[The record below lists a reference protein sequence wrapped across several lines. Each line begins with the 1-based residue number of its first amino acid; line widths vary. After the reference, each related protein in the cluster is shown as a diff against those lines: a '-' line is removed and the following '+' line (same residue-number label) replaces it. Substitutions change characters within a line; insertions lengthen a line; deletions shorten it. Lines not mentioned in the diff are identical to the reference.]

1 MSRDCR
7 LRMRRERLRTLSTG
21 YRHKRRPNGNH
32 WVGARQVRRVNAR
45 TPVWVH
51 ATPCAR
57 DAWHIRRLET
67 FMIDRNTTTNSTSS
81 STPLPLGRHWL
92 TYSGMELFS
101 MPTLTTRRLG
111 VERLKVA
118 REAGD
123 RLATCVLG
131 MCAIEGTAGA
141 PDEAAGV
148 GLLKEA
154 ADMGSCRAESYL
166 ARHLL
171 SGWEGPELAE
181 TEGLAGRALR
191 LAERENAERL
201 TGHRERTRGYW
212 RYLRGPILR
221 GSVTEAEYPAI
232 RAVYD
237 EIVWRGRVTDALEL
251 DCCMVIGSAGNAH
264 ATYLAALAYESGDG
278 GTLCLDVAARLMRRS
293 MSMGHHDALMWVRFA
308 RREGLVA

>member
-1 MSRDCR
+1 
-7 LRMRRERLRTLSTG
+7 
-21 YRHKRRPNGNH
+21 
-32 WVGARQVRRVNAR
+32 
-45 TPVWVH
+45 
-51 ATPCAR
+51 
-57 DAWHIRRLET
+57 
-67 FMIDRNTTTNSTSS
+67 MIDLNATATTNTAA
-81 STPLPLGRHWL
+81 TDAPLPLGRHGL
-92 TYSGMELFS
+92 TYPGMELLS
-101 MPTLTTRRLG
+101 MPILAARRLG

-123 RLATCVLG
+123 RLATYVLG
-131 MCAIEGTAGA
+131 MCTIEGTAGA

-154 ADMGSCRAESYL
+154 ADMGSHRAENYL

-181 TEGLAGRALR
+181 TEGLTGRALR

-201 TGHRERTRGYW
+201 ADHRERTRGDW

-221 GSVTEAEYPAI
+221 GSVTEADYPAI
-232 RAVYD
+232 RTVYN

-251 DCCMVIGSAGNAH
+251 DCCMVMGSVGDAH
-264 ATYLAALAYESGDG
+264 ATYLAALAYECGDG
-278 GTLCLDVAARLMRRS
+278 GALCFDVAARLMCRAMR
-293 MSMGHHDALMWVRFA
+293 MGHHDAFMWVRFA